1 MAKQIKPQ
9 QIITRIEQTIATQRE
24 RNYEPGWA
32 YHQIDKLAEKKHK
45 HLCHAYDADALA
57 SHALNIAKGQE
68 TIEDLMEV
76 LNDNWEIYIEECE
89 TFGLPENER

>member
-9 QIITRIEQTIATQRE
+9 QIISRIEQIIATQRE
-24 RNYEPGWA
+24 QNFKPGWA
-32 YHQIDKLAEKKHK
+32 YHQMNSLVEKKHK
-45 HLCHAYDADALA
+45 HLCHAYDANALA

-68 TIEDLMEV
+68 TIEDLAEV

-89 TFGLPENER
+89 RFGLSEGER